1 MAKAAGI
8 YTRISDDRAGNHLGV
23 ERQREDC
30 QALAQ
35 KLGWPISAYYEDN
48 DLSAYS
54 GKPRPQYR
62 RMLEDLRNGQ
72 IDAIAAWHPDRLYRS
87 PRDLE
92 ELIDLIETSGASIQT
107 VTAGDLNLATPTGR
121 VFARTVGAF
130 ARYESEHKAERI
142 RRQQEQLALTGRPS
156 GGGTRPFGY
165 ERDQVTIVSSEAA
178 VIREMKDRILAGDSL
193 RSLATD
199 LNLRGCRTSTGREWY
214 PSVLRDLLLR
224 PRYSG
229 QREYRGEVV
238 AQATWPAIISV
249 SETASLAALLRNPS
263 RRTNR
268 TSRRYLLS
276 GGLLRCATCHRP
288 LVARPR
294 GDGARRYVCAKGPGL
309 PGCGGTFILAD
320 TLETFVIAAVLERL
334 DSPQLAAALTRS
346 QVSDERSAMAQR
358 EAADADAQLAELA
371 AAWGARTITFRE
383 WQAARTP
390 IEQRAKAARAA
401 LAHDSRLAAAGAFV
415 GNSQRLRAAW
425 ETLTLSRQH
434 AIVSAVLE
442 FIEVGPGRRGRNRFD
457 PDRLA
462 PAWRA

>member
-1 MAKAAGI
+1 MPQAAGI
-8 YTRISDDRAGNHLGV
+8 YARISDDRGGSRLGV
-23 ERQREDC
+23 DRQREDC
-30 QALAQ
+30 EALARR
-35 KLGWPISAYYEDN
+35 LGWPATAYYEDN

-54 GKPRPQYR
+54 GKPRPGYR

-72 IDAIAAWHPDRLYRS
+72 IDAIVAWHPDRLYRS

-92 ELIDLIETSGASIQT
+92 ELIDLIEASGASIQT
-107 VTAGDLNLATPTGR
+107 ATAGSLDLATPTGR

-130 ARYESEHKAERI
+130 ARFESEHKAERI
-142 RRQQEQLALTGRPS
+142 RRQQEQLALSGRPS

-165 ERDQVTIVSSEAA
+165 QRDQVTIVPAEAA
-178 VIREMKDRILAGDSL
+178 VIREMKDRILAGDGL

-199 LNLRGCRTSTGREWY
+199 LNSRGCRTPTGREWY
-214 PSVLRDLLLR
+214 PSVIRDLLLR

-238 AQATWPAIISV
+238 AQATWPAIIAPSD
-249 SETASLAALLRNPS
+249 TARLTALLCNPS

-268 TSRRYLLS
+268 TPRRYLLS
-276 GGLLRCATCHRP
+276 AGLLRCSGCHRP
-288 LVARPR
+288 LVSRPR
-294 GDGARRYVCAKGPGL
+294 ADGARRYVCAKGPGL

-346 QVSDERSAMAQR
+346 RVSDERSAKAR
-358 EAADADAQLAELA
+358 RDADEADAQLAELA
-371 AAWGARTITFRE
+371 AAWGARTIGFRE
-383 WQAARTP
+383 WQAARAP
-390 IEQRAKAARAA
+390 IEQRSRVAKAT
-401 LAHDSRLAAAGAFV
+401 LTHDSHMAAASTYV

-425 ETLTLSRQH
+425 DTLTLSRQH

-442 FIEVGPGRRGRNRFD
+442 FVEVGPGLRGRTRFD
-457 PDRLA
+457 PDRLS